1 MNITEET
8 NDYFSTTEKLRV
20 EKTRNRIF
28 SSSKNNTIKGKLIK
42 KDCSSKLHDVIIV
55 DLKEGDIMDEDEDGV
70 YRNYK
75 GRYIIGFD
83 QCTNKDKSDFAVY
96 MERQLTGSWND
107 QQVWNNLKDKLKTT
121 PDSGIKRITKVFR
134 VDWSKVFK
142 RGWLLWK

>member
-8 NDYFSTTEKLRV
+8 NDYFSTTE
-20 EKTRNRIF
+20 N
-28 SSSKNNTIKGKLIK
+28 
-42 KDCSSKLHDVIIV
+42 
-55 DLKEGDIMDEDEDGV
+55 
-70 YRNYK
+70 
-75 GRYIIGFD
+75 
-83 QCTNKDKSDFAVY
+83 FAAY

-121 PDSGIKRITKVFR
+121 PDPGINRISKVFR

>member
-8 NDYFSTTEKLRV
+8 NDYFSTTEKLKV
-20 EKTRNRIF
+20 EKTKNGIF
-28 SSSKNNTIKGKLIK
+28 SSIRNNIIKGELMRE
-42 KDCSSKLHDVIIV
+42 DCLGKLHDVIIV
-55 DLKEGDIMDEDEDGV
+55 DLKEGDTIDEDENGV
-70 YRNYK
+70 YRNYS
-75 GRYIIGFD
+75 GRYTIGFD
-83 QCTNKDKSDFAVY
+83 QFTDKDKSDFAVY

-121 PDSGIKRITKVFR
+121 PDQGTKRISKVFR